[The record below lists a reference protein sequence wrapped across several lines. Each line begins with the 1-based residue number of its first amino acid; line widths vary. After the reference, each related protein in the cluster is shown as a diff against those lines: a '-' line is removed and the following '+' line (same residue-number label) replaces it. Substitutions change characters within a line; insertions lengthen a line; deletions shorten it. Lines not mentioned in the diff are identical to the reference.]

1 MSPRTPRRY
10 RTAGGTAR
18 RQPRIRRASA
28 GLTPIRSAAIL
39 AMLLAGGA
47 IYGLAATP
55 AFGFR
60 ELAIS
65 GNALIPETAIRA
77 AVSLA
82 PGTNLVGLDTGP
94 IAGRVGELA
103 AVEAVDVTV
112 GLPDTLEVRL
122 RERRAIVVWAVGDRR
137 LAVDQDGLLF
147 ADVGGDAAG
156 PVVDGIPVVR
166 DERAASADLAIRAR
180 LDPVDLDAATR
191 LGSLAPS
198 QIGSKAAKLAIRVT
212 DDRGFTVGSG
222 SGGWLAV
229 FGFYGRSQ
237 RTPELIPGQVQLLAA
252 LLAGRE
258 DAVQTVIL
266 ADDRDGTWIPKPTPR
281 PTPTPKPSK
290 TP

>member
-1 MSPRTPRRY
+1 MSQRTPRRY

-18 RQPRIRRASA
+18 RRPRVRRASA

-39 AMLLAGGA
+39 TMLLAGGA

-65 GNALIPETAIRA
+65 GNSIIPETAIRA

-94 IAGRVGELA
+94 IAGRVAGLA
-103 AVEAVDVTV
+103 AVDAVEVTV

-122 RERRAIVVWAVGDRR
+122 RERRPIVVWAIGDRR

-147 ADVGGDAAG
+147 AVVDGDAAG
-156 PVVDGIPVVR
+156 RLVAGIPVVR
-166 DERAASADLAIRAR
+166 DERAASSGLAIRAR

-191 LGSLAPS
+191 LGSLSPS
-198 QIGSKAAKLAIRVT
+198 QIGSTATRLAIRIT

-222 SGGWLAV
+222 SGGWL
-229 FGFYGRSQ
+229 
-237 RTPELIPGQVQLLAA
+237 
-252 LLAGRE
+252 
-258 DAVQTVIL
+258 
-266 ADDRDGTWIPKPTPR
+266 R
-281 PTPTPKPSK
+281 P
-290 TP
+290 

>member
-1 MSPRTPRRY
+1 MSQRTPRRY

-18 RQPRIRRASA
+18 RQPRVRRASA

-39 AMLLAGGA
+39 TMLLAGGA
-47 IYGLAATP
+47 IYGLAATS

-65 GNALIPETAIRA
+65 GNALVPETAIRA

-94 IAGRVGELA
+94 IAGRLAELA
-103 AVEAVDVTV
+103 AVDGVDVSV

-122 RERRAIVVWAVGDRR
+122 RERRPIIVWAIGERR
-137 LAVDQDGLLF
+137 LAVDQEGLLF
-147 ADVGGDAAG
+147 ADVGGDAAAPLMG
-156 PVVDGIPVVR
+156 EIPVVR
-166 DERAASADLAIRAR
+166 DDRAASAGLAIRAR

-191 LGSLAPS
+191 LGSLTPR
-198 QIGSKAAKLAIRVT
+198 QIGSRAARLAVRVG

-281 PTPTPKPSK
+281 PTPTSKPLK
-290 TP
+290 AP